1 MKIYTKTGDKGE
13 TGLFTGKRVPK
24 DSPYIEGYG
33 NVDELNSSLGL
44 AIALVKDIEIVD
56 ILKPIQKQLFSV
68 GADLATA
75 FDDKKA
81 KAAKHIQRIANS
93 DVEGLERIIDR
104 LEEKLPKL
112 TKFVLPGGSRSA
124 ATLHLAR
131 TICRRAERSV
141 TALYLK
147 KKANPAVL
155 TYLNRLSD
163 LLFVLARYT
172 NLREGGTEEL
182 WKPSTLR
189 KEV

>member
-24 DSPYIEGYG
+24 NSPYIEGYG
-33 NVDELNSSLGL
+33 NVDELNSAIGL
-44 AIALVKDIEIVD
+44 AIALVKDLEIVE
-56 ILKPIQKQLFSV
+56 ILKQIQKQLFGV

-81 KAAKHIQRIANS
+81 KAAKHIQRITNN

-104 LEEKLPKL
+104 LEERLPRL

-163 LLFVLARYT
+163 FLFVLARYT
-172 NLREGGTEEL
+172 NLREGATEEF
-182 WKPSTLR
+182 WEPSSLR
-189 KEV
+189 KEG

>member
-13 TGLFTGKRVPK
+13 TGLFSGKRVPK
-24 DSPYIEGYG
+24 NSPYIEGYG
-33 NVDELNSSLGL
+33 NVDELNSAIGL
-44 AIALVKDIEIVD
+44 AIALVKDLEILD
-56 ILKPIQKQLFSV
+56 ILKPIQKQLFRV

-81 KAAKHIQRIANS
+81 KAAKHIQRIES
-93 DVEGLERIIDR
+93 GDVHGLERTIDR

-112 TKFVLPGGSRSA
+112 TKFILPGGSRSA

-141 TALYLK
+141 TALHLE

-172 NLREGGTEEL
+172 NFQEGEVEEL
-182 WKPSTLR
+182 WEPT
-189 KEV
+189 